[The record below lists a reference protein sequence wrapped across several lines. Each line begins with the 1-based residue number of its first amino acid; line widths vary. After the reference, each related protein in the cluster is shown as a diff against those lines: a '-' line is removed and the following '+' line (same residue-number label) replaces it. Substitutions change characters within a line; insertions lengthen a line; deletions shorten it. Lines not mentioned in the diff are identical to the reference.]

1 MMDKN
6 FRKEYK
12 FVLSSAEIENFLSIF
27 DCKTNE
33 IYEKREVQSLYMD
46 TKNYDL
52 FHKSETYDIDK
63 YTLRYR
69 KYSNNKIINFEV
81 KDNSSLGKRKTSVPS
96 KFRTLKEVKT
106 LNYKNYLTTPALYV
120 TYTRNYY
127 EFESAR
133 ITVDRNLNFKSTVNR
148 SLSTRIHNSYLNI
161 LEVKL
166 LDQHSLDVEYLLLQ
180 NPQKFSKFKYGM
192 SKIYNLSLN

>member
-1 MMDKN
+1 MKKLALL
-6 FRKEYK
+6 FLLPLS
-12 FVLSSAEIENFLSIF
+12 VLAQAYWDYPLFDRGHLAVNPSS
-27 DCKTNE
+27 
-33 IYEKREVQSLYMD
+33 
-46 TKNYDL
+46 
-52 FHKSETYDIDK
+52 
-63 YTLRYR
+63 
-69 KYSNNKIINFEV
+69 
-81 KDNSSLGKRKTSVPS
+81 
-96 KFRTLKEVKT
+96 
-106 LNYKNYLTTPALYV
+106 
-120 TYTRNYY
+120 NYY